1 MSRLS
6 IRTRLLIVFMSLF
19 TVALAGIFVWF
30 YQFSTQKTMDSLRQ
44 SLMDSANIAANLIDV
59 DEHTRVFTSGAEGD
73 AQYEH
78 IAAQLRL
85 VRDSVNNI
93 ESIYTAVLSPNPD
106 EVLFVVTASEDVEDR
121 ANLREAY
128 STVDAPEMM
137 AAFNGSPTADK
148 YMGTDDYGYWLS
160 GYAPILDDSGQVI
173 AIVGA
178 DMLADDILKIQ
189 AQIRD
194 ASLLV
199 FVIALIA
206 VFGASF
212 FLADTITRS
221 LRLITGAARQLENDE
236 PFDPQPLE
244 KVARSS
250 DEVGTLAKVFSR
262 MAAEVQARTRKLK
275 EQVLQLKIE
284 IDEVKKQK
292 QVEEITDSDF
302 FKELKNKARN
312 MRESVSEESD
322 DPSPR
327 KD

>member
-6 IRTRLLIVFMSLF
+6 IRIRLLIVFMSLF

-30 YQFSTQKTMDSLRQ
+30 YQFSTEKTMNSLRQ
-44 SLMDSANIAANLIDV
+44 SLMDSASIAASMIDA
-59 DEHTRVFTSGAEGD
+59 DEHTQVYTSGTEGD
-73 AQYEH
+73 AQYTH
-78 IAAQLRL
+78 IADQLRL

-93 ESIYTAVLSPNPD
+93 ESIYTAVLSPNSD
-106 EVLFVVTASEDVEDR
+106 EVLFVITASEDVADR
-121 ANLREAY
+121 ANLREPY

-137 AAFNGSPTADK
+137 AAFNGPTADK

-160 GYAPILDDSGQVI
+160 GYAPILDDSGKAV

-178 DMLADDILKIQ
+178 DMLADDVLKIQ
-189 AQIRD
+189 AQVRN
-194 ASLLV
+194 ASILV
-199 FVIALIA
+199 FAIALVA

-212 FLADTITRS
+212 YLSDTITKS
-221 LRLITGAARQLENDE
+221 LRTITGAAQRLENDE
-236 PFDPQPLE
+236 PFDPKELE

-250 DEVGTLAKVFSR
+250 DEVGTLAKVFNR
-262 MAAEVQARTRKLK
+262 MASEVQARTRHLK
-275 EQVLQLKIE
+275 EEVLKLKIE

-302 FKELKNKARN
+302 FKELKSKAKN
-312 MRESVSEESD
+312 MRENVSEKSD
-322 DPSPR
+322 DSPAK